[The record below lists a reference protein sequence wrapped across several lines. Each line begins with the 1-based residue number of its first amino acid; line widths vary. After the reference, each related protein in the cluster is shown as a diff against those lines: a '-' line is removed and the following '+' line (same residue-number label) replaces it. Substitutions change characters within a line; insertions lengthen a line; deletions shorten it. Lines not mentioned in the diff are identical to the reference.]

1 MVSTQALATH
11 RAVLSLAAMKGLAT
25 LLTPI
30 GSANLEHWF
39 SIEESP
45 MVFILSIPLC
55 PIPVKMGG
63 NLVKKACLGTQKTPK
78 GQADWTH
85 PISQ

>member
-11 RAVLSLAAMKGLAT
+11 RAVLSLAALKGLAT

-30 GSANLEHWF
+30 GSANVEHRF

-45 MVFILSIPLC
+45 MVFILM
-55 PIPVKMGG
+55 K
-63 NLVKKACLGTQKTPK
+63 
-78 GQADWTH
+78 
-85 PISQ
+85 